1 MKIGIFGYSGS
12 GKTALCEL
20 LIGKRIETFDP
31 FKPAVSTIKITDP
44 RLKKINEL
52 TDAAK
57 LTAPEV
63 IISDYKGEPKETGFG
78 GHVLNS
84 LTENDCIVF
93 VIDCFSE
100 NKQPASDANSLF
112 LELLFRD
119 TERLQEILSRRQS
132 KTEQGQPPDSNENA
146 VIGKCIDWLEEE
158 KPVRS
163 LVETTEQEKT
173 FINSLGLSTSK
184 PFVILANGY
193 LEKKDVKAI
202 CENLNCDCLNLDL
215 STGTNADL
223 TGFWKMVLSS
233 TGQITFYTAGE
244 KETRAWFLKQGNTAV
259 EAAGEIHSDLAKGFI
274 RAEIISY
281 EDFISHDGSFSAC
294 QNAQTLQ
301 VKTKDYVVQDGE
313 IVNIRFSR

>member
-31 FKPAVSTIKITDP
+31 FKPAVSMVKITDP
-44 RLKKINEL
+44 RLNEINKFI
-52 TDAAK
+52 DAPK

-63 IISDYKGEPKETGFG
+63 IISDYKGAHKETGFG
-78 GHVLNS
+78 GTVLNS

-100 NKQPASDANSLF
+100 NKQPVSDTNSLF

-132 KTEQGQPPDSNENA
+132 KTEQDQPPDSNENT
-146 VIGKCIDWLEEE
+146 VIGKCIDWLEKE

-163 LVETTEQEKT
+163 LETTEQEKT
-173 FINSLGLSTSK
+173 FINSLGLSTSQ
-184 PFVILANGY
+184 PFVILANGH
-193 LEKKDVKAI
+193 LEKKDMKTI
-202 CENLNCDCLNLDL
+202 CENLNCNCLNLDL
-215 STGTNADL
+215 LAGTNADL
-223 TGFWKMVLSS
+223 TGFWKIILSAI
-233 TGQITFYTAGE
+233 GQITFYTAGK
-244 KETRAWFLKQGNTAV
+244 KETKAWLLKQGNTVV

-281 EDFISHDGSFSAC
+281 EDFINHDGSFSAC
-294 QNAQTLQ
+294 KNAQTLQ
-301 VKTKDYVVQDGE
+301 LKTKDYVVQDRD